1 MGEHLP
7 VNVTRKITY
16 NNGTDSWLENS
27 YIAIVQMGKKKKV
40 IGKIEDIELDDKSFE
55 ITMEL
60 SAAGELTLAVNGEES
75 TTL

>member
-1 MGEHLP
+1 
-7 VNVTRKITY
+7 
-16 NNGTDSWLENS
+16 
-27 YIAIVQMGKKKKV
+27 MGKKKKV